1 MSKKIQIQDHNVKN
15 IVIDMANSLGVEY
28 EQSHH
33 EYCIKIPEEL
43 GSGYMR
49 SFQFDFGIGVVETDY
64 LLKKDFHFELE
75 KGVVHPLK
83 ILFNRE
89 SGFYHKFENNEE
101 FHEIRRLE
109 NAMISSTSKNN
120 HLFRIPANTPI
131 CILSIEINRKLF
143 EQKIESFLPNMN
155 EDLIELFR
163 DVNGINQF
171 YYKNYYSLEISK
183 FISEFTECE
192 LTGFMRQVYLEG
204 KMYEILTHQLQQY
217 LDDLNEPDKR
227 LILRQA
233 TIESIEQ
240 AVSIIKDEVDSIG
253 NIVTLSKRVGLNQN
267 TLQNGFKQLYKTS
280 VNEYIKGYRIDT
292 AKDLLESTS
301 LNITEIT
308 YKVGINSRSYF
319 TKLFK
324 KRFGIT
330 PKQYLDQVRNKKK
343 NSKSA

>member
-1 MSKKIQIQDHNVKN
+1 MKKKIKVQDCLVKN
-15 IVIDMANSLGVEY
+15 VVIDLANSLGIDY
-28 EQSHH
+28 ENSNH
-33 EYCIKIPEEL
+33 EYCVRLPEEY
-43 GSGYMR
+43 GSGYMK
-49 SFQFDFGIGVVETDY
+49 SYQFDFGVGIVETDY
-64 LLKKDFHFELE
+64 LLKKEFNYQLE
-75 KGVVHPLK
+75 KGIIHPLK
-83 ILFNRE
+83 IMFNRE

-101 FHEIRRLE
+101 FHEVRRLE
-109 NAMISSTSKNN
+109 NVMISSTSKNN
-120 HLFRIPANTPI
+120 HVFKTPANTPI
-131 CILSIEINRKLF
+131 CIFSIEINRKLF
-143 EQKIESFLPNMN
+143 EEKIELFLPNMN

-204 KMYEILTHQLQQY
+204 KAYEILTHQLQQY

-233 TIESIEQ
+233 TIESIED
-240 AVSIIKDEVDSIG
+240 AVSIIREEIDSIG
-253 NIVTLSKRVGLNQN
+253 NIVDIAKRVGLNQN

-280 VNEYIKGYRIDT
+280 VNEYIKNYRIDT
-292 AKDLLESTS
+292 AKDLLESS
-301 LNITEIT
+301 NLNITEIT

-324 KRFGIT
+324 KRFGVT
-330 PKQYLDQVRNKKK
+330 PKQYLNQVRNKK
-343 NSKSA
+343 NNTRSA